1 MLETGLAQSLQR
13 KKHLPE
19 RRRSIRL
26 RRSKLAD
33 TSHFNN
39 YTIKPA
45 MTREELVEAFSL
57 AHDRYVQL
65 GYMDPEPCGMRLK
78 IQNILPSTR
87 VFAAYHEGKMVAT
100 ATLILDSPLGLPSDD
115 IYKIELDALRAKHR
129 FIAEGS
135 SLVTAREFS
144 CSNVFMLLFKIAY
157 AYAKYAKVDDICI
170 AVNPKHTRFYETVLL
185 SEPIGGLRSFPSV
198 KDAPAILE
206 RIELRTAD
214 NRFEEAY
221 SMEEFDCD
229 LYTFFFTAN
238 KGAGPEVGKT
248 SPVGGL
254 RMSPEDLR
262 YFFVEKTSIL
272 PKVQIEKLSYIKKIY
287 PDYDFDEIIR
297 K

>member
-1 MLETGLAQSLQR
+1 MLDTGSTQFSE
-13 KKHLPE
+13 KIKHLPE

-33 TSHFNN
+33 TTQFNE

-45 MTREELVEAFSL
+45 TTRGELIEAFSL

-78 IQNILPSTR
+78 LQNILPSTR

-115 IYKIELDALRAKHR
+115 IYKFELDSLRAKHR
-129 FIAEGS
+129 FVAEGS

-144 CSNVFMLLFKIAY
+144 CSNVFMLLFKVAY

-170 AVNPKHTRFYETVLL
+170 AVNPKHTRFYETILL
-185 SEPIGGLRSFPSV
+185 AEPIGGLRSFPSV

-206 RIELRTAD
+206 RIELRNAD
-214 NRFEEAY
+214 GRFEEAY
-221 SMEEFDCD
+221 GMEEFDCD

-238 KGAGPEVGKT
+238 KGIESEWGKAF
-248 SPVGGL
+248 PVGGL

-262 YFFVEKTSIL
+262 YFFLEKTSIL
-272 PKVQIEKLSYIKKIY
+272 SKTNIEKLSYVKKIY
-287 PDYDFDEIIR
+287 PDYDFGKILG
-297 K
+297 